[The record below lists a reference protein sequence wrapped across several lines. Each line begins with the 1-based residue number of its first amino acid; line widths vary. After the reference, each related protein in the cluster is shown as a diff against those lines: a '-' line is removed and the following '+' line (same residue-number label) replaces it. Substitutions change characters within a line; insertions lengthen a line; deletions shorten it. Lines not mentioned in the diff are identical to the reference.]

1 MTVTRR
7 NCSAAFQSTLPHGSD
22 PLMTLSQWETGISI
36 HAPSRERPI
45 SSLSRAASSN
55 FNPRSLTG
63 ATRDKAAY
71 TCCPRHFNP
80 RSLTGATRRK
90 KKATPA
96 FWISIHA
103 PSRERHSIELTYV
116 DAEKISI
123 HAPSRER
130 RLALPSRLYL
140 PVHFNPR
147 SLTGA
152 TLQKSLFVPCRV
164 KFQST
169 LPHGSDDSSKLN
181 QNRFDFISI
190 HAPSRERLSRFSS
203 ITLTSFN
210 FNPRSLTGATIRPGT
225 P

>member
-1 MTVTRR
+1 MRAPPRSSHFNPRSLTGATQHRADVCGCRKDFNPRSLTGATRMTVTRR

-103 PSRERHSIELTYV
+103 PSRERPY
-116 DAEKISI
+116 K
-123 HAPSRER
+123 
-130 RLALPSRLYL
+130 
-140 PVHFNPR
+140 
-147 SLTGA
+147 
-152 TLQKSLFVPCRV
+152 
-164 KFQST
+164 
-169 LPHGSDDSSKLN
+169 
-181 QNRFDFISI
+181 NRYSC
-190 HAPSRERLSRFSS
+190 LV
-203 ITLTSFN
+203 
-210 FNPRSLTGATIRPGT
+210 G
-225 P
+225 